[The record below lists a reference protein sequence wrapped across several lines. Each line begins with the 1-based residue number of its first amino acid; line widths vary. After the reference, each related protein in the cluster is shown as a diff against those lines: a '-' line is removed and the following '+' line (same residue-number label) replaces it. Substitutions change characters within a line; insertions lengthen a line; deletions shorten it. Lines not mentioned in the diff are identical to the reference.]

1 MTAILVG
8 MSAGIDPVGL
18 TALAHGAGA
27 EPAFLQVHDPALVDV
42 LTAVADRGASD
53 VLLIGAGWA
62 QPGPK
67 RSWLRR
73 VAAHWLR
80 GYDGPPTLRLAP
92 QLLAAPDAE
101 LLAAAIAAGGA
112 PTTADA
118 APLHSPAWEEVPR
131 HRHQVLVC
139 RGPRCSALGASA
151 VTSAFGDELRRA
163 GLGDDDALITV
174 TGCQFP
180 CNHAP
185 VVTVQPDDAWYGRVS
200 VDEVPGLVEAHLIRG
215 WRADHLL
222 LPRERRGDP
231 DHAIAPRK
239 IGEARSESPG

>member
-8 MSAGIDPVGL
+8 MSAGVDPDALTGL
-18 TALAHGAGA
+18 ARAADA
-27 EPAFLQVHDPALVDV
+27 EVAFLQVHDPALVDV

-80 GYDGPPTLRLAP
+80 SYDGAPTLRLAP
-92 QLLAAPDAE
+92 QLLAAPDVE
-101 LLAAAIAAGGA
+101 LLAAAIAAGGTPMA
-112 PTTADA
+112 DDA

-131 HRHQVLVC
+131 HRHQILVC

-151 VTSAFGDELRRA
+151 LTSAFGDELRRA

-185 VVTVQPDDAWYGRVS
+185 VVTVQPDDAWYGRVT
-200 VDEVPGLVEAHLIRG
+200 VNEVPGLVEAHLLNEE
-215 WRADHLL
+215 RAAHLL
-222 LPRERRGDP
+222 LPRERSAARASAEYSDRG
-231 DHAIAPRK
+231 PRL
-239 IGEARSESPG
+239 

>member
-1 MTAILVG
+1 MTAVLVG
-8 MSAGIDPVGL
+8 MSAGVDPAEL
-18 TALAHGAGA
+18 RSLAANAGA

-42 LTAVADRGASD
+42 LTTVADRGTSD
-53 VLLIGAGWA
+53 LLLIGTGWA

-80 GYDGPPTLRLAP
+80 SYDGAPTVRLSS
-92 QLLAAPDAE
+92 QLLAAPDAG
-101 LLAAAIAAGGA
+101 LLAAAIAAGGS
-112 PTTADA
+112 PMTDDA
-118 APLHSPAWEEVPR
+118 APLHSPAWEDVPR
-131 HRHQVLVC
+131 HRHQVLIC

-151 VTSAFGDELRRA
+151 LTSAFGDELRRA

-200 VDEVPGLVEAHLIRG
+200 VDDVPDLVERHLVGEARVEG
-215 WRADHLL
+215 LA
-222 LPRERRGDP
+222 LPRERSPARRSAEYSDRG
-231 DHAIAPRK
+231 
-239 IGEARSESPG
+239 PGL

>member
-8 MSAGIDPVGL
+8 MSAGVDPDGL
-18 TALAHGAGA
+18 TALARSAAA

-80 GYDGPPTLRLAP
+80 GYDGAPTLRLAP
-92 QLLAAPDAE
+92 QLLAEPDRD
-101 LLAAAIAAGGA
+101 LLAAAIAAGGT
-112 PTTADA
+112 PMTSDA
-118 APLHSPAWEEVPR
+118 APLHSPAWEDVPR

-139 RGPRCSALGASA
+139 RGPRCSALGASGLA
-151 VTSAFGDELRRA
+151 SAFGDELRRA
-163 GLGDDDALITV
+163 GLGDDDALVTV

-185 VVTVQPDDAWYGRVS
+185 VVTVQPDDAWYGRVT
-200 VDEVPGLVEAHLIRG
+200 VADVPELVGAHLVRDERVGRLALPRQRSAARRCAEYSDRSPGL
-215 WRADHLL
+215 
-222 LPRERRGDP
+222 
-231 DHAIAPRK
+231 
-239 IGEARSESPG
+239 

>member
-8 MSAGIDPVGL
+8 MSAGVDPAEL
-18 TALAHGAGA
+18 TDLARTADA

-42 LTAVADRGASD
+42 LTTVADGAAPD
-53 VLLIGAGWA
+53 VLLIGTGWA

-80 GYDGPPTLRLAP
+80 GYDGAPTLRLAP
-92 QLLAAPDAE
+92 RLLPEPDAA
-101 LLAAAIAAGGA
+101 LLTAAIAAGGA
-112 PTTADA
+112 PMAADA
-118 APLHSPAWEEVPR
+118 APLHSPAWEDVPR

-139 RGPRCSALGASA
+139 RGPRCSALGASGLA
-151 VTSAFGDELRRA
+151 SAFGEELRRA
-163 GLGDDDALITV
+163 GLGDDDALVTV

-200 VDEVPGLVEAHLIRG
+200 VADVPDLVDAHLIRDDRVG
-215 WRADHLL
+215 RLA
-222 LPRERRGDP
+222 LPRERS
-231 DHAIAPRK
+231 A
-239 IGEARSESPG
+239 ARRCAEYSDRSPEL

>member
-8 MSAGIDPVGL
+8 MSAGVDPDALTGL
-18 TALAHGAGA
+18 ARAADA
-27 EPAFLQVHDPALVDV
+27 EVAFLQVHDPALIDV
-42 LTAVADRGASD
+42 LTSVADRGASD

-62 QPGPK
+62 QSGPK

-80 GYDGPPTLRLAP
+80 SYDGAPTLRLAP
-92 QLLAAPDAE
+92 QLLAAPDEE
-101 LLAAAIAAGGA
+101 LLAAAIAAGGTPMA
-112 PTTADA
+112 DDA
-118 APLHSPAWEEVPR
+118 APLHSPAWEKVPR

-151 VTSAFGDELRRA
+151 LTSAFGDELRRA
-163 GLGDDDALITV
+163 GLGDDDALVTV

-185 VVTVQPDDAWYGRVS
+185 VVTVQPDDAWYGRVT
-200 VDEVPGLVEAHLIRG
+200 VDEVPGLVEAHLLNEE
-215 WRADHLL
+215 RAAHLL
-222 LPRERRGDP
+222 LPRERSAARASAEYSDRG
-231 DHAIAPRK
+231 PRL
-239 IGEARSESPG
+239 

>member
-8 MSAGIDPVGL
+8 MSAGVDPDGL
-18 TALAHGAGA
+18 TALAHSAAA

-80 GYDGPPTLRLAP
+80 GYDDAPTLRLAP
-92 QLLAAPDAE
+92 QLLAEPDRD

-112 PTTADA
+112 PMTDDA
-118 APLHSPAWEEVPR
+118 APLHSAAWEEVPR
-131 HRHQVLVC
+131 HRHQVLIC

-151 VTSAFGDELRRA
+151 LTSAFGDELRRA
-163 GLGDDDALITV
+163 GLGDDDALVTV

-185 VVTVQPDDAWYGRVS
+185 VVTVQPDDAWYGRVTIDDVPDL
-200 VDEVPGLVEAHLIRG
+200 VDAHLIREK
-215 WRADHLL
+215 RAAHLL
-222 LPRERRGDP
+222 LPRERS
-231 DHAIAPRK
+231 
-239 IGEARSESPG
+239 EARRSAEYSDRSPGL

>member
-8 MSAGIDPVGL
+8 MSAGVDPDEL
-18 TALAHGAGA
+18 ADLARTAAA

-42 LTAVADRGASD
+42 LTDVADRGTPD
-53 VLLIGAGWA
+53 VLLIGTGWA

-80 GYDGPPTLRLAP
+80 GYDGAPILRLSP
-92 QLLAAPDAE
+92 QLLAAPDAG
-101 LLAAAIAAGGA
+101 LLADAIAAGGA
-112 PTTADA
+112 PMAADA
-118 APLHSPAWEEVPR
+118 APLHSPAWEDVPR

-139 RGPRCSALGASA
+139 RGPRCSARGASGL
-151 VTSAFGDELRRA
+151 VSAFGDGLRRA
-163 GLGDDDALITV
+163 GLGDDDALVTV

-185 VVTVQPDDAWYGRVS
+185 VVTVQPDDAWYGRVTVADVPEL
-200 VDEVPGLVEAHLIRG
+200 VDAHLVREERVG
-215 WRADHLL
+215 RLA
-222 LPRERRGDP
+222 LPRERS
-231 DHAIAPRK
+231 A
-239 IGEARSESPG
+239 ARRCAEYSDRSPQL

>member
-1 MTAILVG
+1 MTAVLVG
-8 MSAGIDPVGL
+8 MSAGIDPAGL
-18 TALAHGAGA
+18 AELARSADA
-27 EPAFLQVHDPALVDV
+27 EVAFLQVHDPALVDV
-42 LTAVADRGASD
+42 LTAVADRGASEL
-53 VLLIGAGWA
+53 LLIGTGWA

-80 GYDGPPTLRLAP
+80 GYDGAPVVRLAP
-92 QLLAAPDAE
+92 QLLPEPDGA

-112 PTTADA
+112 PMSAEA
-118 APLHSPAWEEVPR
+118 APLNSPAWEDVPQ

-151 VTSAFGDELRRA
+151 LTSAFGDELRRA
-163 GLGDDDALITV
+163 GLGDDDVLVTV

-185 VVTVQPDDAWYGRVS
+185 VVTVQPDDVWYGSITATDVARL
-200 VDEVPGLVEAHLIRG
+200 VD
-215 WRADHLL
+215 DHLTNGSPVADRR
-222 LPRERRGDP
+222 LPRVCVRR
-231 DHAIAPRK
+231 
-239 IGEARSESPG
+239 S